1 MCMTR
6 SLDVMPKITEQHL
19 IVRSGKSEAEVTV
32 IKDCTRGITLLK
44 LTADGHKA
52 SHGLSATAVT
62 YVKWSLYIK
71 VSSIHVHTLQR
82 LGDVPLGNYSLT
94 RLDVGLMIET
104 LQI

>member
-1 MCMTR
+1 
-6 SLDVMPKITEQHL
+6 MPKITEQHL

-62 YVKWSLYIK
+62 YVKWSHCI
-71 VSSIHVHTLQR
+71 
-82 LGDVPLGNYSLT
+82 
-94 RLDVGLMIET
+94 
-104 LQI
+104 